1 MSPAAV
7 LRAVG
12 ARVWRPTVA
21 AVLVGGLSTVAGMA
35 VGAAVVLAAGAA
47 ALVVVAEHLDL
58 RTEPAPERH
67 RATRRDGSRGE
78 VLDLAW
84 SMVGRDGRAGER
96 SLRRLRAAAAR
107 RLARHGLD
115 LADAADAEA
124 VRALVGPRAH
134 ATLTRTTHPL
144 PSLGDLQHT
153 LTVLEGLGTDRRTT
167 GTARS
172 S

>member
-1 MSPAAV
+1 MSPAAA

-12 ARVWRPTVA
+12 ARVWRPALA
-21 AVLVGGLSTVAGMA
+21 AAIVGVLSTVAGMA
-35 VGAAVVLAAGAA
+35 VAAVVLAAGAA
-47 ALVVVAEHLDL
+47 ALVVVAEHVDL
-58 RTEPAPERH
+58 RAEPAPERH
-67 RATRRDGSRGE
+67 RTARRDGSRGE

-115 LADAADAEA
+115 LADAADADG
-124 VRALVGPRAH
+124 VRALVGARAH

-153 LTVLEGLGTDRRTT
+153 LTVLEGLGADRRTT

>member
-1 MSPAAV
+1 MSPAAA

-12 ARVWRPTVA
+12 ARVWRPALA
-21 AVLVGGLSTVAGMA
+21 AAIVGVLSTVDGMA
-35 VGAAVVLAAGAA
+35 VAAVVLAAGAA
-47 ALVVVAEHLDL
+47 ALVVVAEHVDL
-58 RTEPAPERH
+58 RAEPAPERH
-67 RATRRDGSRGE
+67 RTARRDGSRGE

-115 LADAADAEA
+115 LADAADADG
-124 VRALVGPRAH
+124 VRALVGARAH

-153 LTVLEGLGTDRRTT
+153 LTVLEGLGADRRTT